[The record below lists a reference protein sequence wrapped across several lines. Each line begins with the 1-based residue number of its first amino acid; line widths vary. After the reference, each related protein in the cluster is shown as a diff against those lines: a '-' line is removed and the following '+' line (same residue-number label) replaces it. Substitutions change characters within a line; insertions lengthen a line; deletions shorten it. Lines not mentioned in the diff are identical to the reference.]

1 MLQFDL
7 SDLMCDLPI
16 WIPDLIGKMCRALYN
31 FYLVREQSRSGA
43 LMPDGTKLEN
53 QTAG

>member
-1 MLQFDL
+1 
-7 SDLMCDLPI
+7 MCDLPI
-16 WIPDLIGKMCRALYN
+16 WIPDFIGKISRALTH

-53 QTAG
+53 QAAG